1 MAGTNQA
8 VNLTGMLSQIGST
21 LSKGVDIS
29 PLTSNIENMSRP
41 KLDMNNP
48 DSLERYAQWAE
59 STGKRQ
65 EAMTY
70 RKQAADLRKEQ
81 SLVKRSAAAV
91 NSSMMGQTAAQ
102 EGDVAGVRQQI
113 AELGKQLNQG
123 GGTLQEQQAI
133 RAEMQRLQGLIPGT
147 KKVETQNKANG
158 ILQLE
163 RLAQRTDLTADQQA
177 NIARQLN
184 VLKQD
189 AEVVELANKAKV
201 DEYRMERMQIEQVAD
216 QYMAS
221 QQSNIARAVRE
232 QDDEAIQSIIDA
244 APQGAGGKVQA
255 AFNSMLNI
263 AANQRKWRKERE
275 DLATPLDIDDAMVV
289 YEDLPTEFKTPIQI
303 AYRNA
308 AKFEEENFTNG
319 QWKSQEARTR
329 ARELEQK
336 ADSLASQL
344 TLQYAQQSASNSY
357 KEETAREAR
366 IQELELALTAPPKQ
380 NLIMDRAREK
390 AGDKD
395 VKETHY
401 KKAREEVTEET
412 KAQIQR
418 ELDLLRGQRV
428 DEEPEEDAPTQFGD
442 LTADYAKRARRGGIS
457 VERMAKDFNLTV
469 EQVRQLVGE

>member
-21 LSKGVDIS
+21 LGKGIDAS
-29 PLTSNIENMSRP
+29 PLTDNIKNMSRP

-81 SLVKRSAAAV
+81 STMKRATAAV
-91 NSSMMGQTAAQ
+91 DSSMMGQTAAQ
-102 EGDVAGVRQQI
+102 QGDVEGVRQQI
-113 AELGKQLNQG
+113 AQLGKQLGQA
-123 GGTLQEQQAI
+123 TSLQEQQTI
-133 RAEMQRLQGLIPGT
+133 RAEMQRLQGTIPGA

-201 DEYRMERMQIEQVAD
+201 DEYRMERMQTEQVAD
-216 QYMAS
+216 EYMAA

-275 DLATPLDIDDAMVV
+275 ELATPLNVDDAMTT
-289 YEDLPTEFKTPIQI
+289 YEDLPKEFKTPIQA

-308 AKFEEENFTNG
+308 AKFEEENFKNG
-319 QWKSQEARTR
+319 QWTSQEARTR
-329 ARELEQK
+329 ARELEKK
-336 ADSLASQL
+336 ADSLASQM
-344 TLQYAQQSASNSY
+344 TQQYAQQSASASF

-366 IQELELALTAPPKQ
+366 IQELELALTAPPRQ
-380 NLIMDRAREK
+380 NLIMDRAREL
-390 AGDKD
+390 AGGKD
-395 VKETHY
+395 VREADFREARTAVTKET
-401 KKAREEVTEET
+401 KE
-412 KAQIQR
+412 QIQR
-418 ELDLLRGQRV
+418 ELDLLRGQRAG
-428 DEEPEEDAPTQFGD
+428 EEPEEEAPAQIGG
-442 LTADYAKRARRGGIS
+442 LSADYAKRARRNGIS
-457 VERMAKDFNLTV
+457 VERMAEDFNLTV